1 MRKSNLSLAAGL
13 ILVAASSAQAQGY
26 VGGNVGWAKISVDC
40 GGLDNCDRSSTGYK
54 AYGGYRFGEGFAVE
68 GVYFDWGKAT
78 ASGQDDYSTF
88 NADLKASGWGL
99 GVAYF
104 LPFAT
109 DFSGVARLGAVRN
122 QGKLRA
128 TDTYSSMSDS
138 NTTNSWQVYGGI
150 GVAYNVMPNLAIT
163 AEADFSRVKYG
174 AAGETDTSTV
184 QMYTFGVRFSF

>member
-1 MRKSNLSLAAGL
+1 MSCANRILSLAAGL
-13 ILVAASSAQAQGY
+13 ILVAASSAHAQAY
-26 VGGNVGWAKISVDC
+26 VGGNIGWAKLSVDC
-40 GGLDNCDRSSTGYK
+40 SGVPNCDRTDTGYK

-78 ASGQDDYSTF
+78 GQDSTLS
-88 NADLKASGWGL
+88 AEVKGSGWGL

-109 DFSGVARLGAVRN
+109 DFSAVGRLGAVRN
-122 QGKLRA
+122 QGKLRVN
-128 TDTYSSMSDS
+128 DSYLGMSES

-174 AAGETDTSTV
+174 AAGESDTSTSSL
-184 QMYTFGVRFSF
+184 YSFGLRFSF